1 MKTVEIKGTARQ
13 DLGKKS
19 TKELRANNMV
29 PCVLYGGDAPVHFY
43 AHENEFRK
51 IVYTPSVFQIDLT
64 IDGQHS
70 IAFMQDLQF
79 DVVSDKLTHID
90 FLQVRPNVKV
100 KVDLPVRLDGY
111 AKGIQQGGRL
121 KANLRT
127 LKVKGYPKDFP
138 DEIAIDVTELSLGQ
152 SIRVGDINVEGIEI
166 LNQKSVPVATV
177 MVTRAARAAMN
188 VAAKGK

>member
-64 IDGQHS
+64 IDGQHY

-100 KVDLPVRLDGY
+100 KVH
-111 AKGIQQGGRL
+111 K
-121 KANLRT
+121 KET
-127 LKVKGYPKDFP
+127 
-138 DEIAIDVTELSLGQ
+138 VT
-152 SIRVGDINVEGIEI
+152 
-166 LNQKSVPVATV
+166 
-177 MVTRAARAAMN
+177 
-188 VAAKGK
+188 